1 MKVTESDLYED
12 KKKFEQEKEKLK
24 DKIVHTN
31 NYDLFVRVKHKI
43 DILDALINYIDK
55 IIGD

>member
-24 DKIVHTN
+24 DKIIHTN
-31 NYDLFVRVKHKI
+31 NYDLFVQVKHRI

-55 IIGD
+55 IVGD

>member
-12 KKKFEQEKEKLK
+12 KRKFEKEKEELE
-24 DKIVHTN
+24 DKIIHTD
-31 NYDLFVRVKHKI
+31 NYDLFIQVKHRI
-43 DILDALINYIDK
+43 DILDALINYINK